1 MLKDFPKTL
10 DIPAFDAL
18 QHLFQKG
25 CVT

>member
-1 MLKDFPKTL
+1 LKDFPKTL